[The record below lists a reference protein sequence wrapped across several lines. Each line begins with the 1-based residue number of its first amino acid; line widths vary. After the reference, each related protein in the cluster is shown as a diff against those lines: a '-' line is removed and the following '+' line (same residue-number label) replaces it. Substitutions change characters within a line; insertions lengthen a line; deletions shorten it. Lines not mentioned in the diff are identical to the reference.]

1 MTQTL
6 DDILFSQLAAA
17 GENRSINPSDVAK
30 AFDPE
35 AWRRRLPQIRGHILG
50 LARQGKL
57 VILRKGK
64 PFDPAQPL
72 KGIYRVRALSA
83 EELQNGIQFAPRAAS
98 LEDFDDDDLGE
109 N

>member
-1 MTQTL
+1 M
-6 DDILFSQLAAA
+6 
-17 GENRSINPSDVAK
+17 
-30 AFDPE
+30 
-35 AWRRRLPQIRGHILG
+35 PQIRGHILG

-72 KGIYRVRALSA
+72 KGIYRVRLLSA

-98 LEDFDDDDLGE
+98 DEAFDDDDLGE